1 MYGAHR
7 SGFVRAATEAVG
19 VLSRIPGMPAGP
31 AVYADHHATTPLRPE
46 ALEAMLPW
54 LTALAANPSSIHAPG
69 RAARKAVEEARWEVA
84 AALGVPADEIVFTS
98 GGTESDALA
107 VRGAA
112 LAARERDAGRCRVV
126 FSAAEHAAVREAGR
140 SLAADGFEPVE
151 VPVDGQGLPVEERL
165 ASALDA
171 KTAVVSS
178 ILASNETGVVNVR
191 IPELARAARAAG
203 AVVHTDAVQAV
214 GKIPVRPG
222 ALGVDLLSFTGHKF
236 GGPKGAGVL
245 WARKGVRLRALF
257 AGGGQERGLRGGTEN
272 VPAIAGLG
280 AALTAAVA
288 AMEADVRRLGALRDG
303 FEERLCALVP
313 GARVNGAGPGR
324 PERLPTVTSVTFPGA
339 DGETLLAAL
348 DLEGIAASSG
358 SACASGTPAPS
369 RVLLA
374 CGMPLAEVRAT
385 LRFSFGWCSSEGDV
399 AALLAVLPGLV
410 VRARTT

>member
-1 MYGAHR
+1 VYGARR
-7 SGFVRAATEAVG
+7 SGFVRAATEAVA

-54 LTALAANPSSIHAPG
+54 LTSLAANPSSIHAPG
-69 RAARKAVEEARWEVA
+69 RAARKAVESAREEVA
-84 AALGVPADEIVFTS
+84 AALGVRADEIVFTS

-112 LAARERDAGRCRVV
+112 LAARERDANRSRVV

-165 ASALDA
+165 TPALDA

-191 IPELARAARAAG
+191 IADLARAARAAG

-214 GKIPVRPG
+214 GKVPVRPG

-245 WARKGVRLRALF
+245 WARTGVRLRALF

-288 AMEADVRRLGALRDG
+288 AMEADAHRLGALRDG

-313 GARVNGAGPGR
+313 GARVNGVGPGCSQ
-324 PERLPTVTSVTFPGA
+324 RLPTVTSVTFPGA

-358 SACASGTPAPS
+358 SACASGTPSPS

-385 LRFSFGWCSSEGDV
+385 LRFSFGWSSSGGDV

-410 VRARTT
+410 ARARTA